1 MLCSQLQYLEGRN
14 SYGLLLP
21 ESACQS
27 LLSNGNAPAGILSGC
42 SKGAS
47 GSWVSES
54 SWPPAPEAPAITL
67 KWPSS

>member
-1 MLCSQLQYLEGRN
+1 MLCGQSQYLEGRN

-21 ESACQS
+21 VLACQS
-27 LLSNGNAPAGILSGC
+27 LQNNGNAPEGILSGC
-42 SKGAS
+42 SNGAS
-47 GSWVSES
+47 GTWVSES